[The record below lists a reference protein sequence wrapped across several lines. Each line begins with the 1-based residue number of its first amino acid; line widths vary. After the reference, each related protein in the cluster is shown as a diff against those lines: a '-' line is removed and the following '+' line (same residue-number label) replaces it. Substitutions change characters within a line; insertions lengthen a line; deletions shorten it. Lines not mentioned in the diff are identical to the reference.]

1 MNLYPLNSNF
11 ESERDSLRMSPD
23 PNARVAEQV
32 RILLVEDD
40 PSILCLFEK
49 ILTLRG
55 WQVLPVDNAGDAIE
69 HWEKGDFDLIFMDLQ
84 LPKLNGLEATR
95 MIRQLEVEKGKR
107 HIPIVALTA
116 WCRPEDRGLCME
128 AGMDDYLPKPIHK
141 NELYSMVAKHMI
153 NDG

>member
-1 MNLYPLNSNF
+1 MSLIPLSDDGL
-11 ESERDSLRMSPD
+11 ESGQDLRMAYD
-23 PNARVAEQV
+23 QNTRLAEQV

-40 PSILCLFEK
+40 PGIRCLFEK

-55 WQVLPVDNAGDAIE
+55 WQVFSVDNAGEAIE
-69 HWEKGDFDLIFMDLQ
+69 HWEVGDFDLIFMDLQ

-116 WCRPEDRGLCME
+116 WCRPEDRGFCME

-141 NELYSMVAKHMI
+141 NELYSMVAKHLTKV
-153 NDG
+153 G